1 MVTSHRTVQGY
12 NGQALV
18 DSKHQVILHG
28 EAFGTGQ
35 DHDLLPP
42 VLDGAKKNLNV
53 LGHGEDY
60 FKGKILTADTV
71 ITAKIT

>member
-1 MVTSHRTVQGY
+1 M
-12 NGQALV
+12 
-18 DSKHQVILHG
+18 ILHG